1 MSAADLP
8 IALDGVFLNAAGAY
22 LPGEPISNDAIDRF
36 IAPLNHKSARIKAR
50 VLRDNGID
58 TRHYAID
65 EKGNSLFSCAELAAR
80 AIHDCLKGTQATL
93 EDVGLLCTGSSG
105 GDLVMPGFASMV
117 HGELAAQPMEVS
129 SHQGVCGAGIQAL
142 KHAAQAL
149 ALGEHRNA
157 LVVAS
162 EFPSRLFKRSRFAPV
177 DYDTDFDAH
186 FLRWMLSDGAG
197 ACLLG
202 REPSGPGPPLRLKWV
217 HTRSFGGDYPVC
229 MQIGNADSH
238 APRSY
243 LDYDSLAEAEADG
256 AFLLRQDIRL
266 LPNLFE
272 VGIHEY
278 ARLAHAGMFDPGAI
292 DHFLCHYSSEKFSGV
307 VEQLMRNA
315 DLAIPRNRWFSN
327 LRRRGNTGAAS
338 IFIMLSDF
346 LRERRPS
353 PGEQVLC
360 FVPESGRF
368 SLGFMLFEVVEPI
381 AHTRPA
387 DAHQTRSTFAAPDS
401 IADDLVQVMP
411 PHSANAA
418 QAAPVASLLRELAG
432 IWHDYRSRVWRT
444 RLIRRINSGT
454 LTREDYLRWM
464 ACWIPQVR
472 EGSLWMREAAANVIA
487 PYESLQQLVEAHA
500 NDEQFDYQILFS
512 DYREAGGKVESIDD
526 LVRNAGGEALNAY
539 MHRKASETNPIGLL
553 GGIYIIEGTGQ
564 RIIPHLLPRLRR
576 CLKLPQRMFR
586 FLQYHGEN
594 DIEHLARWMKAVEI
608 VLEIDAAGEL
618 TAGAAENAAE
628 SIVTTARDT
637 ANLYLMQLEQSV

>member
-1 MSAADLP
+1 VSAADLP

-22 LPGEPISNDAIDRF
+22 LPGEPIDNDAIDRF
-36 IAPLNHKSARIKAR
+36 IAPLNHKSARIKSR

-65 EKGNSLFSCAELAAR
+65 ENGNSLFSCAELAAR
-80 AIHDCLKGTQATL
+80 AIRDCLNGAQVTL

-105 GDLVMPGFASMV
+105 GDVGMPGFASMV
-117 HGELAAQPMEVS
+117 HGELAAQPMEIS
-129 SHQGVCGAGIQAL
+129 SHQGVCGAGVQAL

-177 DYDTDFDAH
+177 GYDTDFDAH

-202 REPSGPGPPLRLKWV
+202 REPHGPTPSLRLKWV

-229 MQIGNADSH
+229 MQVGNADSH
-238 APRSY
+238 APKSY

-278 ARLAHAGMFDPGAI
+278 ARLAHAGMFDPDAV

-327 LRRRGNTGAAS
+327 LHRRGNTGAAS

-346 LRERRPS
+346 LRELRPS

-368 SLGFMLFEVVEPI
+368 SLGFMLFEVVEPM
-381 AHTRPA
+381 AHTRSA
-387 DAHQTRSTFAAPDS
+387 DASQIQSLSAASDATP
-401 IADDLVQVMP
+401 DDLVQVMP
-411 PHSANAA
+411 PHSANAT
-418 QAAPVASLLRELAG
+418 QAAPVATLLRELAG
-432 IWHDYRSRVWRT
+432 IWHDYRSRAWRT

-472 EGSLWMREAAANVIA
+472 EGSLWMREAAANLVA
-487 PYESLQQLVEAHA
+487 PYESLQLLVEAHA
-500 NDEQFDYQILFS
+500 NDEQFDYQILFD
-512 DYREAGGKVESIDD
+512 DYRAAGGGVASIDH

-539 MHRKASETNPIGLL
+539 MHRMASESNPMGLL

-576 CLKLPQRMFR
+576 CLKLPQRVFR

-594 DIEHLARWMKAVEI
+594 DIEHLARWMSAVEI
-608 VLEIDAAGEL
+608 VLGIDSDGD
-618 TAGAAENAAE
+618 AAE